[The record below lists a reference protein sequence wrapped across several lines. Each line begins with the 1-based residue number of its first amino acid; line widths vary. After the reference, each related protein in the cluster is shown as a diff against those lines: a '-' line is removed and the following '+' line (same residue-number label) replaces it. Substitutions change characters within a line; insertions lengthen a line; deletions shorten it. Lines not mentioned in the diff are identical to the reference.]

1 MLRAAA
7 LVAAGLLSLAPA
19 QAQDA
24 IYTGTLRCGAIP
36 AMDLPELNARV
47 TITQQGDKLTF
58 IREFRSADG
67 SGSGGRE
74 TAIGTLAGGKA
85 TLTGGAS
92 VTSARGATTE
102 LQSRFEATLANGT
115 INLTG
120 KQRWVRRNR
129 NADRD
134 CTGTLRR

>member
-1 MLRAAA
+1 MFRAAA
-7 LVAAGLLSLAPA
+7 LAAAGALSLATA

-36 AMDLPELNARV
+36 AMDLPELNQRV

-58 IREFRSADG
+58 IREFRTSDG
-67 SGSGGRE
+67 SGAGARE
-74 TAIGTLAGGKA
+74 TATGTLAGGKA

-92 VTSARGATTE
+92 VASARATTE
-102 LQSRFEATLANGT
+102 LQSRFDVTLANGT

-120 KQRWVRRNR
+120 NQKWVRRNR
-129 NADRD
+129 SADRE
-134 CTGTLRR
+134 CTATLRR

>member
-7 LVAAGLLSLAPA
+7 LAAAGLLSLATA

-36 AMDLPELNARV
+36 AMDLPELNQRV

-58 IREFRSADG
+58 IREFRSSDG
-67 SGSGGRE
+67 SGSGARE
-74 TAIGTLAGGKA
+74 TATGTLAGGKA
-85 TLTGGAS
+85 RLTGGAN
-92 VTSARGATTE
+92 VTGARGGTTE
-102 LQSRFEATLANGT
+102 LQSRFDVTLLNGT

-120 KQRWVRRNR
+120 NQKWVRRNR
-129 NADRD
+129 SADRE
-134 CTGTLRR
+134 CTATLRR